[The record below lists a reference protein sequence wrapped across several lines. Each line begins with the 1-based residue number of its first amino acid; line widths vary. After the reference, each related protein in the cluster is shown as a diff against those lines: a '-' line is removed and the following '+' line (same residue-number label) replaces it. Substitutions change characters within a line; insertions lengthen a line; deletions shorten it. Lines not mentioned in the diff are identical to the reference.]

1 MMTRLEM
8 VQALRAHESFLIL
21 THRRP
26 DGDTI
31 GSAAALCLGLRQLG
45 KEAWLLQNSQLTPRL
60 APFAKA
66 LMRDTAP
73 EGAAIVAVDIAS
85 VGLLSFEAER
95 LALAEKITLA
105 IDHHGSNDLPAP
117 KLVES
122 DMAACGEIILEL
134 LVLLGVRLTKEI
146 AQALYLA
153 VSTDTGCF
161 KYSNTNAHTHE
172 AAARLIAAGAE
183 VYPINK
189 AFFDTKSFARLQL
202 EARLT
207 ESVELYAGGLV
218 GICVMPNSL
227 LRELSISEDDV
238 DSISGFA
245 RSIEGVE
252 IGIMIREVENGGG
265 KISLRTSERFDACA
279 LCREL
284 GGGGHAA
291 AAGAT
296 VPGGI
301 AKARQAIIAV
311 LAQQGIIRER

>member
-1 MMTRLEM
+1 MLTRLET
-8 VQALRAHESFLIL
+8 AAYLASHDNYLIL

-45 KEAWLLQNSQLTPRL
+45 KAAWLLQNGQITPRL
-60 APFAKA
+60 APFAA
-66 LMRDTAP
+66 GLTRPDVP
-73 EGAAIVAVDIAS
+73 QGAEIIAADIAS
-85 VGLLSFEAER
+85 TGLLSFEAE
-95 LALAEKITLA
+95 ALSLGERISLS
-105 IDHHGSNDLPAP
+105 IDHHGSNDLAAP

-134 LVLLGVRLTKEI
+134 LELLGVRLTEQI

-161 KYSNTNAHTHE
+161 KYSNTSAHTHE
-172 AAARLIAAGAE
+172 AAAKLIAAGAD
-183 VYPINK
+183 VYSINK

-218 GICVMPNSL
+218 GICVMPESL

-252 IGIMIREVENGGG
+252 IGVMIREVENGGG

-301 AKARQAIIAV
+301 EKARQAIIAV
-311 LAQQGIIRER
+311 LSQRGIIRER

>member
-1 MMTRLEM
+1 MTRLETA
-8 VQALRAHESFLIL
+8 QLLRENDNFVIL

-31 GSAAALCLGLRQLG
+31 GSAAGLCLGLRAMG
-45 KEAWLLQNSQLTPRL
+45 KKAWVLHNRQLTPKL
-60 APFAKA
+60 SPFADGLLIDA
-66 LMRDTAP
+66 CP
-73 EGAAIVAVDIAS
+73 ENATVISVDMAS
-85 VGLLSFEAER
+85 LGLLSFDAEEQKLGSR
-95 LALAEKITLA
+95 LAFA
-105 IDHHGSNDLPAP
+105 IDHHGSNDLSVP
-117 KLVES
+117 KLVQPES
-122 DMAACGEIILEL
+122 AACGEIILEL
-134 LVLLGVRLTKEI
+134 LEELGVRLTKQMAE
-146 AQALYLA
+146 ALYLA

-161 KYSNTNAHTHE
+161 KYSNTTAKTHE
-172 AAARLIAAGAE
+172 AAAKLIEAGAD

-207 ESVELYAGGLV
+207 DSIEFYGGGLV
-218 GICVMPNSL
+218 GLCTMPGSL
-227 LRELSISEDDV
+227 LRELHVSEDDV

-252 IGIMIREVENGGG
+252 IGIMIREVEDGGG
-265 KISLRTSERFDACA
+265 KISLRTSENYNASE
-279 LCREL
+279 LCKAL

-301 AKARQAIIAV
+301 AGARHAI
-311 LAQQGIIRER
+311 LSLLSQRGIIRER